1 MISNLLAIVNEL
13 DTHQPVKSR
22 LFLPSQILNTSRL
35 GKPQNVEHAYMDELS
50 LPYSKQQRLPLKLDI
65 DTPILH
71 KNRPELREI
80 CDHGFTEWV
89 LAAPPL
95 MFRSCAQIQH
105 CPALSKFRNALIA
118 SLPEMR
124 EEGRKRRCSAI
135 AAKWFGLNEK
145 QFLA

>member
-22 LFLPSQILNTSRL
+22 LFLLNQILNTSRF

-71 KNRPELREI
+71 ENRPELREI
-80 CDHGFTEWV
+80 CDQGFTEWV

-95 MFRSCAQIQH
+95 MLRSCAKIQH
-105 CPALSKFRNALIA
+105 GPALSKFLNAQIA

-124 EEGRKRRCSAI
+124 DEGRKRRCRAT
-135 AAKWFGLNEK
+135 AVEWFGSNGN
-145 QFLA
+145 QCLA